1 MSFTWIPLYS
11 EIARK
16 VLEFENRQGELLSL
30 LGQMRS
36 DGLKVILLTD
46 RDAGGKVI
54 PLTEID
60 PFTFF
65 ASFNRTSSVSG
76 RQAILAKIKAAW
88 ELAAPVPDD
97 FDGIPIANAR
107 NSWAF
112 AYLANRKANDIPI
125 LWRAAREG
133 VENKWRTFDRA
144 LFDEALT
151 VGQMGLAKL
160 TMSLFWLNP
169 LGFLS
174 YDINTSTFFER
185 RGVVCEDKTANGY
198 FSWLEKAVAS
208 AGENFPQLSLDAY
221 EADGGSECEPKHPAK
236 SAVVIREDSDP
247 GPRFVRFF
255 GPVLDALRAL
265 GGSASP
271 KAVVQWIARKM
282 EVSDEEMSE
291 MLDSGVSRFKKN
303 VEFSRFYLSKAGLVG
318 AAERGVWLL
327 TEKGRETYLSHSD
340 ALELCKNVTATMRS

>member
-16 VLEFENRQGELLSL
+16 VLEFENHQGELLSL

-46 RDAGGKVI
+46 RDAGGKEI

-88 ELAAPVPDD
+88 QLSAPVPTD
-97 FDGIPIANAR
+97 FDGIPIANAQ

-112 AYLANRKANDIPI
+112 GYLANRKANDIAI
-125 LWRAAREG
+125 LWRAAREA
-133 VENKWRTFDRA
+133 VEKKWQTYDRA
-144 LFDEALT
+144 LFDEALS
-151 VGQMGLAKL
+151 VSQMGLAKL

-174 YDINTSTFFER
+174 YDKNTDAYFKR
-185 RGVVCEDKTANGY
+185 RGVVCENKTANGY
-198 FSWLEKAVAS
+198 FSWLEKAVA
-208 AGENFPQLSLDAY
+208 
-221 EADGGSECEPKHPAK
+221 
-236 SAVVIREDSDP
+236 
-247 GPRFVRFF
+247 
-255 GPVLDALRAL
+255 
-265 GGSASP
+265 
-271 KAVVQWIARKM
+271 
-282 EVSDEEMSE
+282 
-291 MLDSGVSRFKKN
+291 
-303 VEFSRFYLSKAGLVG
+303 
-318 AAERGVWLL
+318 
-327 TEKGRETYLSHSD
+327 
-340 ALELCKNVTATMRS
+340 